1 MLSHCTVHM
10 ELQSIRKTLK
20 SIFSKKVSFQESICS
35 KKDLVRKRRKAS
47 VSNYLPSTSCCRQRI
62 RGTEGGQEERGGG
75 RGEQRGVP
83 PKGEEGGDNRG
94 GGCTGW
100 GCATRPR
107 KRRRQTPQENASSPV
122 ASVSSCFKPLKTWD
136 LEKESPVI
144 KTIYLILW
152 RKKPTGKIG
161 MCDSFCKTHC
171 HG

>member
-75 RGEQRGVP
+75 RGEQRGR
-83 PKGEEGGDNRG
+83 KGGTRGSSTKGGRRG
-94 GGCTGW
+94 GQQRRGLHRLRLRHPAKEAAAADAPGKCIV
-100 GCATRPR
+100 TR
-107 KRRRQTPQENASSPV
+107 
-122 ASVSSCFKPLKTWD
+122 CFCFQL
-136 LEKESPVI
+136 
-144 KTIYLILW
+144 
-152 RKKPTGKIG
+152 
-161 MCDSFCKTHC
+161 F
-171 HG
+171 